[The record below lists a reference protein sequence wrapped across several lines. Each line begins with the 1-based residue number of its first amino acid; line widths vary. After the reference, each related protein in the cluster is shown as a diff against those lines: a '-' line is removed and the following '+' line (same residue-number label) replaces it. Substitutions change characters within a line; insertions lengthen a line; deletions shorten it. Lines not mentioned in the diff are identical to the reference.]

1 MRAIVFESLC
11 CRVLLHPMKVAVIRE
26 TERRT
31 KEHKHERDVM
41 RQKKRDVMARK
52 NKASK
57 ALEQQKVEL
66 AEAEEKKAQADQYVS
81 ELRARGD
88 GNDLVARQ
96 LEQWQAKKDGFAKS
110 LDQSQQVLL
119 DERSAY
125 SKAMVCL
132 ST

>member
-1 MRAIVFESLC
+1 
-11 CRVLLHPMKVAVIRE
+11 MKVAVIRE